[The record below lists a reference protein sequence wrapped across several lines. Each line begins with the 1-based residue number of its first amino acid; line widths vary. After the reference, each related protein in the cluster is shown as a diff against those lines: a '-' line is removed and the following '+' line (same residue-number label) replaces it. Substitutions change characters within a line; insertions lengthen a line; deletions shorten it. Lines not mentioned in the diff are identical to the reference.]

1 MTPAEAAEVLRK
13 FNAWRRGDDDD
24 STMLRPKV
32 IGEAI
37 DVAIAELEKT
47 RDR

>member
-13 FNAWRRGDDDD
+13 HNAWRRGEDEIPEMQHP
-24 STMLRPKV
+24 ST

-47 RDR
+47 HDR

>member
-13 FNAWRRGDDDD
+13 HNAWRRGEDEI
-24 STMLRPKV
+24 SEMQHPSI

-47 RDR
+47 HDR